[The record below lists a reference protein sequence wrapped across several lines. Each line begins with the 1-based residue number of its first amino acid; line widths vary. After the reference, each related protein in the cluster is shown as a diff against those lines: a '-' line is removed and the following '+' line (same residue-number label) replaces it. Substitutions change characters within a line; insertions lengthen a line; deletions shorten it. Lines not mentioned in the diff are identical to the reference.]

1 MTLDNIQSYLLP
13 GRHAHLVGI
22 GGVSMCPLAEVLH
35 GMGLKITGSDL
46 RDGNAVEHLRS
57 LGIAVEIGHKAENI
71 AGADLLIRTAAAHDD
86 NPEIEAARKAEI
98 PVFERAQAWGF
109 LMRAYPNAV
118 CISGTH
124 GKTTTTSMVTHIT
137 MAAGRDP
144 TVMIGGTLPLLGSG
158 HRVGGG
164 DTIILEACEYCDS
177 FLSFRPTVAVILNID
192 ADHLDYFHD
201 LARVERSFRDFAALV
216 PPEGSVIANGDDENT
231 MRALRSLGRR
241 LLTFGFGEGSDVR
254 AVNVRLERGGSS
266 FDVIAYGKPYAS
278 IKLPVPGR
286 HNVKNAL
293 AAAAVAVVLG
303 IPGETAA
310 KALSAFLGAG
320 RRFEK
325 KGTFRGADVYDDYAH
340 HPGELRELLTMAGSL
355 GYRRVICAFQPHT
368 YTRTKTLFSDF
379 VTELSRPDLALLA
392 DIYAAREPNEVG
404 VSSRDLAEQIPGAL
418 YFPELEKLTEHLK
431 AIARPG
437 DLILTVGAGD
447 IYTVGE
453 ALVKAEE
460 NEDA

>member
-340 HPGELRELLTMAGSL
+340 HPAS
-355 GYRRVICAFQPHT
+355 CA
-368 YTRTKTLFSDF
+368 SC
-379 VTELSRPDLALLA
+379 
-392 DIYAAREPNEVG
+392 
-404 VSSRDLAEQIPGAL
+404 
-418 YFPELEKLTEHLK
+418 
-431 AIARPG
+431 
-437 DLILTVGAGD
+437 
-447 IYTVGE
+447 
-453 ALVKAEE
+453 
-460 NEDA
+460 